1 MVQLY
6 PSNNVTAFKLRND
19 NLQPVE
25 FVLEGGQ
32 AEKVQPNVNLP
43 QLVAFTGAE

>member
-6 PSNNVTAFKLRND
+6 PNNKVTAFKLRND
-19 NLQPVE
+19 NLEPVE

-32 AEKVQPNVNLP
+32 A
-43 QLVAFTGAE
+43 